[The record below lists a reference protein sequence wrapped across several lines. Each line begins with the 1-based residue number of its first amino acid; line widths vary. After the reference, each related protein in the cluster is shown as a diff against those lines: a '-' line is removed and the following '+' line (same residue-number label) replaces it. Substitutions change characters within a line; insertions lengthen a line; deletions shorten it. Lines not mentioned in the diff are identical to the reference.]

1 MHIFEKMAGDIHVQ
15 NYEQNWENF
24 TVCVSSFQES
34 LFVRNPEPKLS
45 HFDNFSPLNAAFNS

>member
-1 MHIFEKMAGDIHVQ
+1 MACDIHVQ

-34 LFVRNPEPKLS
+34 LFVRNPEPKLG
-45 HFDNFSPLNAAFNS
+45 HFDNFSPLNAAFNT